1 MIINNGAYYI
11 VKKTLKKDNLGRYY
25 NRSVFIPCFSILIM
39 NKLKKLSFIFIS
51 ITFFMSIL
59 SVVTL
64 NGFFIFGGIASFT
77 LSLFYV
83 YLNKAR
89 QTFKKDLLENLK

>member
-1 MIINNGAYYI
+1 
-11 VKKTLKKDNLGRYY
+11 
-25 NRSVFIPCFSILIM
+25 M
-39 NKLKKLSFIFIS
+39 NKLKKLSLIFIS
-51 ITFFMSIL
+51 ITFVMSVL
-59 SVVTL
+59 SLVTL

-89 QTFKKDLLENLK
+89 RTFKKDLLDNLK

>member
-1 MIINNGAYYI
+1 
-11 VKKTLKKDNLGRYY
+11 
-25 NRSVFIPCFSILIM
+25 M

-51 ITFFMSIL
+51 ITLAMSVL
-59 SVVTL
+59 SIVTL
-64 NGFFIFGGIASFT
+64 NGFFIFGGIASFS
-77 LSLFYV
+77 LALFYV

>member
-1 MIINNGAYYI
+1 
-11 VKKTLKKDNLGRYY
+11 
-25 NRSVFIPCFSILIM
+25 M
-39 NKLKKLSFIFIS
+39 NKLKKLSLIFIS
-51 ITFFMSIL
+51 ITLALSIL
-59 SVVTL
+59 SIVTL
-64 NGFFIFGGIASFT
+64 NGFFIFGGIASLS